1 MSKLTIQLIIL
12 TTLVVG
18 WTIFMLY
25 QQVQHKK
32 RMKEIDDRRKVE
44 RMRGSEE
51 WIRRLGEEVRD
62 LRRSAMVPDEGYMP
76 SAMFKTDK
84 LSPNKKIKSH
94 KLVERK
100 YTMRSPGVYTR
111 EVDLSVWVP
120 VNNEND
126 LDEL

>member
-18 WTIFMLY
+18 WIIFMLY

-44 RMRGSEE
+44 RMRGAEE

-76 SAMFKTDK
+76 SATFKTDK
-84 LSPNKKIKSH
+84 LSPPKKMGKH
-94 KLVERK
+94 
-100 YTMRSPGVYTR
+100 TMR
-111 EVDLSVWVP
+111 
-120 VNNEND
+120 
-126 LDEL
+126 

>member
-1 MSKLTIQLIIL
+1 MSKLIIQLIIL
-12 TTLVVG
+12 ATLVVG

-25 QQVQHKK
+25 QWSRHKK
-32 RMKEIDDRRKVE
+32 RMKEIEVEWAKQFERRWQLDSLCNDR
-44 RMRGSEE
+44 
-51 WIRRLGEEVRD
+51 I
-62 LRRSAMVPDEGYMP
+62 RRSAMMPYEGYMP

-84 LSPNKKIKSH
+84 LSPKKDIKSH

>member
-1 MSKLTIQLIIL
+1 MSKLIIL
-12 TTLVVG
+12 VTLVVG

-25 QQVQHKK
+25 QWSRHKK
-32 RMKEIDDRRKVE
+32 RMKFLEWEARRRRWQLDEHDRRWY
-44 RMRGSEE
+44 RMESEVPTE
-51 WIRRLGEEVRD
+51 WIRR
-62 LRRSAMVPDEGYMP
+62 SATVPAEGYMP